1 MNICFNKQ
9 STTLTS
15 LIKIEMVDWNVSKAK
30 RNDRLQQ
37 QQKQDKLKEEETK
50 SKICLIESF

>member
-37 QQKQDKLKEEETK
+37 QQKQGKLKEETK
-50 SKICLIESF
+50 SKICLMESF